1 MLERKLATIR
11 ELYAAKLEAGGIRPD
26 AGLQMI
32 EATLAEVNKTLLDT
46 TGEDLQAMIVL
57 AQAHLDVDDKVF
69 KNSPQSL
76 TVKEL
81 LPGKIKGF
89 NRSTILAKRLADIMR
104 ATNLDIPGGTDP
116 IAFEGDAGRRGWLG
130 D

>member
-1 MLERKLATIR
+1 MPERKLATIR

-32 EATLAEVNKTLLDT
+32 EATLAEVEKTLLDT
-46 TGEDLQAMIVL
+46 TADDLQAMIIL
-57 AQAHLDVDDKVF
+57 ATAHLDVDKKAL

-76 TVKEL
+76 IVKEL
-81 LPGKIKGF
+81 LPGKVRGF

-104 ATNLDIPGGTDP
+104 ATSFDISSGTDP
-116 IAFEGDAGRRGWLG
+116 ITFENDSGRRGWPS